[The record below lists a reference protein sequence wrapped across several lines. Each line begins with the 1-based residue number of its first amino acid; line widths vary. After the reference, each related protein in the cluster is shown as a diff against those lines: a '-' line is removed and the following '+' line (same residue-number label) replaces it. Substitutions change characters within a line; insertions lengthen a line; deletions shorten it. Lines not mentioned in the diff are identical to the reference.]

1 MFDLIYFIGESYFN
15 DDGLQ
20 NYLIFQPV
28 FKYYTIV
35 FLQNFLI
42 CIIPKQL

>member
-1 MFDLIYFIGESYFN
+1 MFDSIYFIGESYFN

-28 FKYYTIV
+28 FKYFQGFINTIGNS
-35 FLQNFLI
+35 FG
-42 CIIPKQL
+42 